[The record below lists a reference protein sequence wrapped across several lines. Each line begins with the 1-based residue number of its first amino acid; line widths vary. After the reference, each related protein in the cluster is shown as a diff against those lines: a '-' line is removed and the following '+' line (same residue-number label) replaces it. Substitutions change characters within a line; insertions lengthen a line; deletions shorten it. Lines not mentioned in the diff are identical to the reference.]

1 MVSIEMSNINGT
13 GGIVNVGFTCYA
25 NATLQAFR
33 HCYNVENLFHE
44 DKYSTIL
51 KKDCKFNELTKQF
64 ANLIQSLSNIQ
75 NTSSIRPNG
84 FWNAFSEVAQDSCFE
99 HLISRKA
106 HDAHE
111 FLMFLLDSLHES
123 LSRKVNMNI
132 TKCDLKSER
141 QIFQNKS
148 LEVWKNSFENCY
160 SPFVDLFF
168 GLFHIQTLCETC
180 SFTSNKWETFNTLKG
195 VIKKQNEKPTLI
207 ECIMGEL
214 NEEVIDD
221 YACDKCAPKRSRA
234 IRKTRIWKLPKNL
247 IIVLK
252 RFTYD
257 GQKIHTP
264 IESFGPEISFH
275 ELFSQSSPN
284 RKSCDYKLN
293 SIIDHH
299 GSSHGGHYT
308 AQAKHRIEEKW
319 FLYDDQNVHSIE
331 GPSLGESS
339 YIFFLESK

>member
-1 MVSIEMSNINGT
+1 MNINGT

-33 HCYNVENLFHE
+33 HCYNIENLFQE
-44 DKYSTIL
+44 DKYTTIL
-51 KKDCKFNELTKQF
+51 KKDCKYNEITKQF
-64 ANLIQSLSNIQ
+64 ANLIQTVSQIQSN
-75 NTSSIRPNG
+75 SSIRPNG
-84 FWNAFSEVAQDSCFE
+84 FWHAFSEVAKDSCFE
-99 HLISRKA
+99 HLALREQ

-123 LSRKVNMNI
+123 LSRNVNMNI
-132 TKCDLKSER
+132 TKCELKSER

-148 LEVWKNSFENCY
+148 LEVWKNSFENQY

-168 GLFHIQTLCETC
+168 GLFHIQTLCRSC
-180 SFTSNKWETFNTLKG
+180 GFTSNKWETFNTLKG

-214 NEEVIDD
+214 NEEIIED
-221 YACDKCAPKRSRA
+221 YACDKCTPKRSKA

-247 IIVLK
+247 IVVLK
-252 RFTYD
+252 RFNYD

-264 IESFGPEISFH
+264 IEPFGPILNLTG
-275 ELFSQSSPN
+275 LFSQSSPY
-284 RKSCDYKLN
+284 KKICDYQLN
-293 SIIDHH
+293 SIVDHH
-299 GSSHGGHYT
+299 GSANGGHYT
-308 AQAKHRIEEKW
+308 AQAKNRSEEKW

-331 GPSLGESS
+331 GPILGESN

>member
-1 MVSIEMSNINGT
+1 MGTNGT

-33 HCYNVENLFHE
+33 HCHNIESLFQE

-51 KKDCKFNELTKQF
+51 KDGCKYNELTKQF
-64 ANLIQSLSNIQ
+64 ANLIQTLSTIQ
-75 NTSSIRPNG
+75 SSSSIKPNG
-84 FWNAFSEVAQDSCFE
+84 FWHAFSEAAKDSCFD
-99 HLISRKA
+99 HLISREP

-132 TKCDLKSER
+132 TKCDLKSEK
-141 QIFQNKS
+141 QIFHQKS
-148 LEVWKNSFENCY
+148 LEVWKDSFEKSY
-160 SPFVDLFF
+160 SPFVNLFF

-180 SFTSNKWETFNTLKG
+180 GFISNKWESFNTLKG
-195 VIKKQNEKPTLI
+195 VIKKGDSPSLI

-214 NEEVIDD
+214 NEEIIDD

-234 IRKTRIWKLPKNL
+234 LRKTRVWKLPKNL
-247 IIVLK
+247 IVVLK
-252 RFTYD
+252 RFNYD

-264 IESFGPEISFH
+264 VKSFGPVISLE
-275 ELFSQSSPN
+275 ELFSHASPN
-284 RKSCDYKLN
+284 KKSCDYQLT
-293 SIIDHH
+293 SIVDHH
-299 GSSHGGHYT
+299 GSSRGGHYT
-308 AQAKHRIEEKW
+308 AQAKNRSEEKW

-331 GPSLGESS
+331 GPSMGESS